1 MEQNVNQY
9 IQQLLPQN
17 HQLTEQLIDEAIKA
31 EIPIMEETALHL
43 LMTII
48 NIQQPKKILEIGT
61 GIGYSAIRMA
71 DACPYSKIVTL
82 ENDHKR
88 YNQAVKIIEKYKKS
102 KQIKV
107 INEDALQYL
116 TTTQG
121 DMYDFI
127 FIDAAKSKYKQFF
140 KQAERH
146 LNDEGIIVTDNVLFR
161 HYVVNSKNIPH
172 RYKKIV
178 KNIQA
183 YNDWLAKHPNFMTTF
198 IPIGDGIAI
207 SIKIAK

>member
-121 DMYDFI
+121 YMYDFI

-172 RYKKIV
+172 RYEKIV